1 MNHTDEEIGAAV
13 RAVADAYRDC
23 HERAPSIMIG
33 PSAGGSLF
41 EAVGA
46 LVRKSGRSAER
57 YRALSDDHGRVPYT
71 TEDIP
76 TALAAETPPEVVISL
91 DIWSD
96 EHAPPQGDEPLLQG
110 VFGAESTVPE
120 WLTQEE
126 ERYATTGSVDAPSI
140 FDGVEVPE
148 LTPAQVAE
156 MVPLREGFRWHVGR
170 SGDLDLEMSDEGNL
184 VGWVCARRA
193 AWTVDLDNETEV
205 HDAGNL
211 LANARALARHCGALA
226 ENVDE
231 KRERLTLKAD
241 VDQRLAAYG
250 VGKWED
256 ETPTYCDRKF
266 SDLSTTNRYAAI
278 VTDTNWTIC
287 RPGDLNHGDRHAAD
301 SLEAAK
307 SAADAALLKML
318 RDLRLGNLIPSGPS
332 LARILDPWHCPKTT
346 RGQ

>member
-1 MNHTDEEIGAAV
+1 MSNYTDEEIGAAL
-13 RAVADAYRDC
+13 REYWEANGGDIDAQPPAWRDATA
-23 HERAPSIMIG
+23 HRLM
-33 PSAGGSLF
+33 
-41 EAVGA
+41 
-46 LVRKSGRSAER
+46 RN
-57 YRALSDDHGRVPYT
+57 DHNTRTPYT
-71 TEDIP
+71 TEDLRA
-76 TALAAETPPEVVISL
+76 ALAAEAAIETEPLNL

-96 EHAPPQGDEPLLQG
+96 EHAPERTAEPLLEG

-226 ENVDE
+226 E
-231 KRERLTLKAD
+231 KTM
-241 VDQRLAAYG
+241 
-250 VGKWED
+250 
-256 ETPTYCDRKF
+256 
-266 SDLSTTNRYAAI
+266 S
-278 VTDTNWTIC
+278 
-287 RPGDLNHGDRHAAD
+287 
-301 SLEAAK
+301 
-307 SAADAALLKML
+307 
-318 RDLRLGNLIPSGPS
+318 NLIPSGPS